1 MIQEYIDILSYPIS
15 TEITILDPDYV
26 LMAGGVMIM
35 KDVPMERLLEQ
46 IRIRCRHP
54 YPAED
59 IQFVFPEHTQ
69 TSGVIGG
76 ALAYFAS
83 VK

>member
-1 MIQEYIDILSYPIS
+1 
-15 TEITILDPDYV
+15 
-26 LMAGGVMIM
+26 MIM
-35 KDVPMERLLEQ
+35 KDFPMERLLEQ